1 MQSRNRIFDDA
12 ARVAG
17 GALET
22 LTGMRREIEDL
33 IRHRIDMIL
42 SNRDLV
48 TRDEFDAV
56 KEIAINARAEQQQ
69 LEERVVELEEKIA
82 RLARTSARPAR
93 RTSTGRR

>member
-1 MQSRNRIFDDA
+1 MQSRNRILDDA

-22 LTGMRREIEDL
+22 LAGMRREIEDL

-42 SNRDLV
+42 ANRDLV

-56 KEIAINARAEQQQ
+56 KEIAVNARAEQQR
-69 LEERVVELEEKIA
+69 LEARVVELEEKVA

-93 RTSTGRR
+93 RTGSGRR

>member
-1 MQSRNRIFDDA
+1 MQSRNRILDDA

-22 LTGMRREIEDL
+22 LAGMRREIEDL

-42 SNRDLV
+42 SSRDLV

-56 KEIAINARAEQQQ
+56 KEIAVSARAEQQR
-69 LEERVVELEEKIA
+69 LEARVIELEEKVA
-82 RLARTSARPAR
+82 RLARTSARSAR
-93 RTSTGRR
+93 RTGSGRR

>member
-22 LTGMRREIEDL
+22 LAGMRREIEDM

-56 KEIAINARAEQQQ
+56 KEIAVSARAEQQR
-69 LEERVVELEEKIA
+69 LEGRIVELEEKIA
-82 RLARTSARPAR
+82 RLTRTSARTAR
-93 RTSTGRR
+93 RAGTGRR